1 MEELDLYKV
10 FNEFIDRYDFRPHQ
24 IPGYPDYSVDRF
36 GKVYD
41 RFGNDITP
49 YKYPNQYDM
58 MYLTDPYGNHRV
70 YGVHQL
76 VAMTFNDKWFDGCI
90 VHHLDEDKHNNYDY
104 NLECMSREEHGR
116 LHNAM
121 RTDKIAICQV
131 CGRPFVWTAQQQG
144 YYDRDITRH
153 KERFITCSK
162 SCSSYIGRLTQ
173 LGKPFNPLPIVIKDI
188 GE

>member
-36 GKVYD
+36 GKAYD
-41 RFGNDITP
+41 RFGNEVPIIRRADQYEYVNICDQFG
-49 YKYPNQYDM
+49 KRQNQ
-58 MYLTDPYGNHRV
+58 LVHR
-70 YGVHQL
+70 L
-76 VAMTFNDKWFDGCI
+76 VAMTFDNAWFDECV
-90 VHHLDEDKHNNYDY
+90 VHHMDENKHNNYDY
-104 NLECMSREEHGR
+104 NLACMSREEHGR

-121 RTDKIAICQV
+121 HTDKIAICQV
-131 CGRPFVWTAQQQG
+131 CGKPFVWTVQRQHW
-144 YYDRDITRH
+144 YYSDLNRH
-153 KERFITCSK
+153 NERFVTCSR

-173 LGKPFNPLPIVIKDI
+173 LGRPFNPLPLVIKDI

>member
-41 RFGNDITP
+41 RFGNEIIP

-58 MYLTDPYGNHRV
+58 VYLTDPYGNHRV

-76 VAMTFNDKWFDGCI
+76 VAMTFNDK
-90 VHHLDEDKHNNYDY
+90 
-104 NLECMSREEHGR
+104 
-116 LHNAM
+116 
-121 RTDKIAICQV
+121 
-131 CGRPFVWTAQQQG
+131 
-144 YYDRDITRH
+144 
-153 KERFITCSK
+153 
-162 SCSSYIGRLTQ
+162 
-173 LGKPFNPLPIVIKDI
+173 
-188 GE
+188 